1 MSAIKKFFEKKKVE
15 AKFKLAGPGQKLG
28 DAQSDAASKAARE
41 AALAAAVDRQGPS
54 TSRAGLT
61 SQQASAASA
70 ALNRITAS
78 PSEAFDKKRSQAHI
92 RAMAQKELEKERQVR
107 LANLLQL

>member
-28 DAQSDAASKAARE
+28 DAASAAASQEARARMAAS
-41 AALAAAVDRQGPS
+41 AAANRQGAS

-61 SQQASAASA
+61 SQQAQAASA
-70 ALNRITAS
+70 ALSR
-78 PSEAFDKKRSQAHI
+78 
-92 RAMAQKELEKERQVR
+92 
-107 LANLLQL
+107 

>member
-41 AALAAAVDRQGPS
+41 AALAAAVNRQGQPS

-70 ALNRITAS
+70 ALNRISAS

-107 LANLLQL
+107 L